1 MHLPENS
8 FVVPR
13 VLCHGKRIS
22 YDGSGSAAA
31 LRGSK
36 KTAGLQALPQF
47 VERWTASSALR

>member
-13 VLCHGKRIS
+13 VLCYGKRIS

-36 KTAGLQALPQF
+36 KAAGLQALPQF
-47 VERWTASSALR
+47 VGALDG